1 MPTDALSDV
10 LKTVRMTGATFF
22 NGTAR
27 SPWVAEQC
35 SPEMVLPLIRPGAE
49 QMISYHIVTEGSCFA
64 CLLDG
69 DADPIEVH
77 AGQVIVFTRGDAH
90 VMSSAPGLR
99 AEPMD
104 PDALAGVQLPYVVSF
119 GEQGPATVKVIC
131 GFLACDS
138 GPFNPLLENLPP
150 ILIGESRRDDGTIP
164 CLAPLVRFA
173 MNEVRDRRI
182 GSEEMLG
189 RLTELMFVEIVRQ
202 YVEKLPPEQSGWLAG
217 LRDPVIGKALSLMHG
232 SPSCDWGL
240 EDLARSVGSSRSEFA
255 ERFASMVG
263 APPMQYLAKWRM
275 QVASGL
281 LNDNVNIASVAA
293 KVGYGSEASFS
304 RAFKKIVG
312 LAPSHWRNRSQGP
325 LIDDRVAA

>member
-1 MPTDALSDV
+1 MSTDALSDV
-10 LKTVRMTGATFF
+10 LKTVHMTGATFF
-22 NGTAR
+22 NVTAS

-49 QMISYHIVTEGSCFA
+49 HMISYHIVTEGSCFA
-64 CLLDG
+64 CLLDE
-69 DADPIEVH
+69 DAEPIEIH

-104 PDALAGVQLPYVVSF
+104 PDALAGAQLPYFISF
-119 GEQGPATVKVIC
+119 GEEGPATVKVIC

-150 ILIGESRRDDGTIP
+150 VLIGESRRDDGAIP

-189 RLTELMFVEIVRQ
+189 RLTELMFVEIIRQ
-202 YVEKLPPEQSGWLAG
+202 YLEKLPPQQSGWLAG
-217 LRDPVIGKALSLMHG
+217 LRDPMIGRALSLMHG

-240 EDLARSVGSSRSEFA
+240 EELARSVGSSRSEFA
-255 ERFASMVG
+255 ERFACMVG

-281 LNDNVNIASVAA
+281 LNDNVNIAAVAA

-304 RAFKKIVG
+304 RAFKKMVG
-312 LAPSHWRNRSQGP
+312 VPPSVWRNQRM
-325 LIDDRVAA
+325 AA

>member
-1 MPTDALSDV
+1 MAVDALSDV
-10 LKTVRMTGATFF
+10 LKTVRITGATFF
-22 NGTAR
+22 NVAAR

-35 SPEMVLPLIRPGAE
+35 SPEMVLPLILPGAE
-49 QMISYHIVTEGSCFA
+49 HMISYHIVTEGSCYA
-64 CLLDG
+64 CLIEG
-69 DADPIEVH
+69 DSDPIEVH

-99 AEPMD
+99 AEPMK
-104 PDALAGVQLPYVVSF
+104 PDALTGIEFPHVVSF
-119 GEQGPATVKVIC
+119 GEEGPATAKVIC

-150 ILIGESRRDDGTIP
+150 ILIGESRRDDGTTP

-182 GSEEMLG
+182 GSQEMLG
-189 RLTELMFVEIVRQ
+189 RLTELMFVEIIRQ
-202 YVEKLPPEQSGWLAG
+202 YLEKLPAEQSGWLAG
-217 LRDPVIGKALSLMHG
+217 LRDPMIGKALSLIHG

-240 EDLARSVGSSRSEFA
+240 EELARSVGASRSEFA

-281 LNDNVNIASVAA
+281 LNDNVNIAAVAA

-304 RAFKKIVG
+304 RAFKKMVG
-312 LAPSHWRNRSQGP
+312 VPPSVWRSQR
-325 LIDDRVAA
+325 LAA

>member
-22 NGTAR
+22 NVTAR

-35 SPEMVLPLIRPGAE
+35 SPEMVLPLIRPDAE
-49 QMISYHIVTEGSCFA
+49 HMISYHIVTEGSCFA
-64 CLLDG
+64 SLLEG
-69 DADPIEVH
+69 DSDPIEVH

-99 AEPMD
+99 AEPID
-104 PDALAGVQLPYVVSF
+104 REALAGVQLPYVLSF
-119 GEQGPATVKVIC
+119 GEEGPATVKVIC

-138 GPFNPLLENLPP
+138 GPFNPLLESLPP
-150 ILIGESRRDDGTIP
+150 ILVGESRRDDGTVP
-164 CLAPLVRFA
+164 CLAPLIRFA

-189 RLTELMFVEIVRQ
+189 RLTELMFVEIIRQ
-202 YVEKLPPEQSGWLAG
+202 YLEKLPPEQCGWLAG
-217 LRDPVIGKALSLMHG
+217 LRDPMIGKALSLMHG
-232 SPSCDWGL
+232 SPSCDWVV

-281 LNDNVNIASVAA
+281 LNDNVNIAAVAA

-312 LAPSHWRNRSQGP
+312 VPPSHWRSK
-325 LIDDRVAA
+325 AALDLADQRQAA